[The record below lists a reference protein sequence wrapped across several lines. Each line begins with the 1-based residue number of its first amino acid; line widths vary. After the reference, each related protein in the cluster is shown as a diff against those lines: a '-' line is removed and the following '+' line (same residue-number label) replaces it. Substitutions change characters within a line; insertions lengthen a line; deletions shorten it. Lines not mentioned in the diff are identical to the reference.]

1 MKLLLQHKTVAG
13 YLLLMVIIGCM
24 VAIVLHERNRV
35 QDIEDESLVLY
46 QTQRNINAAHR
57 YVTILA
63 TYGESTIAWDEED
76 CIAYHER
83 RLRTDSLL
91 LILREQCK
99 DFILP
104 AQMDTLRTLLED
116 KEKYLF
122 RIMKTFQQ
130 QEETDSLRSHNKELN
145 RKLCTLI
152 IRLDEQTVAAFEVKE
167 ERLISSYENSSLII
181 IGLITFSIVLLFV
194 SYLVINW
201 KYGCNS

>member
-1 MKLLLQHKTVAG
+1 MKLLLQHKIVAG

-63 TYGESTIAWDEED
+63 TYGESAIAWDEED

-130 QEETDSLRSHNKELN
+130 QEETDSLLLN
-145 RKLCTLI
+145 HL
-152 IRLDEQTVAAFEVKE
+152 
-167 ERLISSYENSSLII
+167 
-181 IGLITFSIVLLFV
+181 SIVV
-194 SYLVINW
+194 QQTTQPRMSPTRR
-201 KYGCNS
+201 KA